1 MSNISIF
8 AMDDITT
15 TVLEVSPNNYVSF
28 SSDGTIRSP
37 RTPTWSPHTPSS
49 PFEYDRFLSASSS
62 PSPSSS
68 ERKRSSVPPPPPDAP
83 LPWVWQCH
91 LCRNRYPL
99 GVTRRC
105 LYDGH
110 YYCSGESGQ
119 PNLKKKK
126 GRACSS
132 EFDYEGWETYGDWR
146 ARALQQRENGRNL
159 RGCEMCKFPSQC
171 RTPPVLFPVTKKEK
185 KKTTT
190 TPTTSTTAAAAMEV
204 AKAEPVL
211 DKDIISPISEECH
224 IVDSP
229 VTDSPILSTPTA
241 SANAMVDFDS
251 ILKDLMRDEEDF
263 SPTTTASAAN
273 SASRS
278 NNDFLSQLKA
288 AAAAAPSPS
297 DPAAPSNTSATSGQR
312 SKSKD
317 RNFSK
322 FTVTAVATV
331 EEEERARED
340 VAQSLSGLVMPVFE
354 MLSGK
359 GKSGNGK
366 AL

>member
-1 MSNISIF
+1 MSNISIL

-68 ERKRSSVPPPPPDAP
+68 ERKRSSVPPPPPPDAP

-146 ARALQQRENGRNL
+146 GRALQERENGRNL
-159 RGCEMCKFPSQC
+159 RGCETCKFPSQC
-171 RTPPVLFPVTKKEK
+171 RTPPLLFPVTKKEK

-190 TPTTSTTAAAAMEV
+190 TTSTTTAAAMKV
-204 AKAEPVL
+204 AKPEPVL
-211 DKDIISPISEECH
+211 DKDIISPRSEGSH
-224 IVDSP
+224 IIDSP
-229 VTDSPILSTPTA
+229 MTDSPILSTPTA

-263 SPTTTASAAN
+263 SPASKISSRNSESTPDAA
-273 SASRS
+273 
-278 NNDFLSQLKA
+278 FLSQLKA
-288 AAAAAPSPS
+288 AAAASASTTTT
-297 DPAAPSNTSATSGQR
+297 TSTPTR

-317 RNFSK
+317 RNISK
-322 FTVTAVATV
+322 KFNVVATA

-340 VAQSLSGLVMPVFE
+340 VTQSLSGLVMPVFE
-354 MLSGK
+354 MLSGN
-359 GKSGNGK
+359 GKSGKGK